1 MIAILKM
8 FLRPKRLFALAFL
21 VACVFWLYNGK
32 ELISRS
38 DGSAESATVAK
49 YKQENPKAADYI
61 TRAQDRFGQFNTA
74 VALQAT
80 EGTYFNPKT
89 MEQAVDLRARLVLL
103 YRDDRIND
111 PGFLWSHG
119 MAVDAMSAMQTEADA
134 YLSKLEAAKED
145 QDYWSLVRNDPVALS
160 SELLKTDLKLRQ
172 QYTDHRDWY
181 ISLME
186 VLVAMIGVSDN
197 STLKEETADF
207 IQLDDLLAV
216 TRNSGPLMRDLV
228 VNPAEAPIETCIYYE
243 TFRQFGDVILLTA
256 KEGVPVK
263 ETVEVV
269 ILNRDNLLNDDEER
283 SGSPVGNPTS
293 VASRLIKLHQDRPG
307 VWAAAQRDGYVLSF
321 DELTPS
327 LAQSVLEEHADL
339 GPASL
344 IVTQYSDVAT
354 QAAKIVQRYGQLG
367 IAVLA
372 QYEGS
377 DRFRQLLQSG
387 DVDHRIAMVAVLKA
401 DEGLEAAIGNPK
413 YVDKWIGGDGDPLK
427 DQWWV
432 GVPLVGGI
440 AKVAVNYADG
450 VPSDWSEIGWA
461 AWDVA
466 DVGLMVVSLGT
477 SKVLTSGAK
486 QAIKQT
492 AKLTGKSAVKKMT
505 KSGAKRS
512 AGIAG
517 PTALSR
523 MVNAIKASK
532 VVAPIRWTSRTIISV
547 AGKGATMGGKLVATS
562 QRIVQTAKR
571 IPAPVR
577 IWAARGLLGA
587 SLFVRGPE
595 RIKILIKALNRYANA
610 LVADAIKAIPQAISD
625 TIEKFKEEAK
635 NMFGGNLASFAYLSI
650 AALLGLAAIAMFFD
664 VGQKLSFASPVVS
677 GGRAQR
683 TRKR

>member
-1 MIAILKM
+1 MIAILKL

-21 VACVFWLYNGK
+21 IACVFWLYNGK
-32 ELISRS
+32 ALISRTN
-38 DGSAESATVAK
+38 GSAESATVAK

-80 EGTYFNPKT
+80 EGTYLNSEA
-89 MEQAVDLRARLVLL
+89 MEQAVDLRARLVSL
-103 YRDDRIND
+103 YREDRTNESD
-111 PGFLWSHG
+111 FLWSHG
-119 MAVDAMSAMQTEADA
+119 MAVDAMSGMQSEADA
-134 YLSKLEAAKED
+134 YLSKLETAKND
-145 QDYWSLVRNDPVALS
+145 QDYWSVVRNDPVALS
-160 SELLKTDLKLRQ
+160 SELLKTDLALRQ
-172 QYTDHRDWY
+172 QYTDHRNWY
-181 ISLME
+181 ISLIK
-186 VLVAMIGVSDN
+186 VLVATIGVSDD
-197 STLKEETADF
+197 SRPEEETASF
-207 IQLDDLLAV
+207 IRLDDLLAV
-216 TRNSGPLMRDLV
+216 TRNSGPLLRGLV
-228 VNPAEAPIETCIYYE
+228 VKPTEAPIEACIYYE
-243 TFRQFGDVILLTA
+243 TFRQFGDVISLTA
-256 KEGVPVK
+256 KEGLPVK

-269 ILNRDNLLNDDEER
+269 ILNRDNLLTDDEER
-283 SGSPVGNPTS
+283 NGSPVGNPTG
-293 VASRLIKLHQDRPG
+293 VASRLIKLHHDRPS

-377 DRFRQLLQSG
+377 DRFRQLLRSG

-401 DEGLEAAIGNPK
+401 DEGLEKALDNPK
-413 YVDKWIGGDGDPLK
+413 YVDKWIGDDGDPLK

-492 AKLTGKSAVKKMT
+492 AKRTGKAAAKKMT
-505 KSGAKRS
+505 KSGVKRS
-512 AGIAG
+512 SGVAG

-523 MVNAIKASK
+523 MVSAIRTSKA
-532 VVAPIRWTSRTIISV
+532 VAPIRWTSRTIISV
-547 AGKGATMGGKLVATS
+547 VGKGATMGGKLVATS
-562 QRIVQTAKR
+562 QRIFQTATR
-571 IPAPVR
+571 IPASVR
-577 IWAARGLLGA
+577 KWAFRGLLGA

-595 RIKILIKALNRYANA
+595 RVRILITALNDYAKEI
-610 LVADAIKAIPQAISD
+610 VADAIKAIPQAISD
-625 TIEKFKEEAK
+625 AIEKIKEEAN
-635 NMFGGNLASFAYLSI
+635 NMIGGNLAALAYLSI
-650 AALLGLAAIAMFFD
+650 AALLGLAAIALFFD
-664 VGQKLSFASPVVS
+664 VGPRLSIA
-677 GGRAQR
+677 GGGGGANRGR
-683 TRKR
+683 RG

>member
-1 MIAILKM
+1 MIAELKF

-21 VACVFWLYNGK
+21 IACVFWLYNGK
-32 ELISRS
+32 ALISRS

-49 YKQENPKAADYI
+49 YKRENPKAADYI
-61 TRAQDRFGQFNTA
+61 TQAQDRFGQFNTA

-80 EGTYFNPKT
+80 EGTYLNPEAMK
-89 MEQAVDLRARLVLL
+89 QAVDLRARLVSL
-103 YRDDRIND
+103 YRDDRTND

-119 MAVDAMSAMQTEADA
+119 MAVDAMSGMQSEADA
-134 YLSKLEAAKED
+134 YLSKLETAKDD

-160 SELLKTDLKLRQ
+160 SELLKTDLSLRQ

-181 ISLME
+181 IALME
-186 VLVAMIGVSDN
+186 VLVAMIGVSDD
-197 STLKEETADF
+197 SRPEEDTANF
-207 IQLDDLLAV
+207 IRLDDLLAV
-216 TRNSGPLMRDLV
+216 TRNSGPLLRDLV
-228 VNPAEAPIETCIYYE
+228 ADPTEAPIEAGIYYE
-243 TFRQFGDVILLTA
+243 TFRQFGDVISLTA
-256 KEGVPVK
+256 KQGIPVK

-269 ILNRDNLLNDDEER
+269 ILNRDNLLTDDEEQ
-283 SGSPVGNPTS
+283 SGSPVSNPAS
-293 VASRLIKLHQDRPG
+293 VASRLITLHQDRPS

-344 IVTQYSDVAT
+344 IVTQYSDVAN

-377 DRFRQLLQSG
+377 DRFRQLLRSG
-387 DVDHRIAMVAVLKA
+387 DVDHRIAMVAVLKS
-401 DEGLEAAIGNPK
+401 DEGLEAALDNPK

-427 DQWWV
+427 GQWWV

-492 AKLTGKSAVKKMT
+492 AKRTGKAAAKKMT
-505 KSGAKRS
+505 KSGVKRS
-512 AGIAG
+512 SGVAG

-523 MVNAIKASK
+523 MVTAIKASK
-532 VVAPIRWTSRTIISV
+532 TVAPIRWTSRTIISV
-547 AGKGATMGGKLVATS
+547 AGAGKTLGGKLVATS

-571 IPAPVR
+571 IPGPVR
-577 IWAARGLLGA
+577 TWAARGLLGA

-595 RIKILIKALNRYANA
+595 RIRIFITALNDYAKE
-610 LVADAIKAIPQAISD
+610 LVRDAIKAIPQAISD
-625 TIEKFKEEAK
+625 AIEKIKEEAN
-635 NMFGGNLASFAYLSI
+635 NMIGGNLAALAYLPI
-650 AALLGLAAIAMFFD
+650 AALLGLAAIALFFD
-664 VGQKLSFASPVVS
+664 VGPRLSIAGA
-677 GGRAQR
+677 GGGTKRG
-683 TRKR
+683 RKG